1 MLYLEEINGVF
12 FASVSNIA
20 DELYTIKKKE
30 VKKEDNKEKKLH
42 KEMGFNQQKII
53 TRSVKIEE
61 NTILVYGKPDGLFK
75 KDGRIIIQEFKP
87 YYSRERKEFQIKVG
101 LLQLHLYLWIL
112 EECSPA
118 GELIIYNGNVKK
130 TEEIRYEEVN
140 AEYTSCIFEFMNNIW
155 KARKEMNN
163 ATLKL

>member
-87 YYSRERKEFQIKVG
+87 YYSSERKEFQIKVG

-112 EECSPA
+112 EECFPI
-118 GELIIYNGNVKK
+118 GELIIYDSIKK
-130 TEEIRYEEVN
+130 TKEIRHEEVN
-140 AEYTSCIFEFMNNIW
+140 VGYASCVFEFMNNIW
-155 KARKEMNN
+155 EARKGMDN

>member
-1 MLYLEEINGVF
+1 MLYLEEIDGIF
-12 FASVSNIA
+12 FTSVSNIA

-30 VKKEDNKEKKLH
+30 VKKEGNEGKNLHIKL
-42 KEMGFNQQKII
+42 GFNQQKII
-53 TRSVKIEE
+53 TRSVKIKE

-112 EECSPA
+112 EECFPA
-118 GELIIYNGNVKK
+118 GELIIYDSIKK

-140 AEYTSCIFEFMNNIW
+140 VGYTSCVFEFMNNVW
-155 KARKEMNN
+155 EARKGMDN